1 MIKLNCLSLFS
12 NVGIAETY
20 FNEIGINVVVANEID
35 KKRADF
41 YSHLYPKTNMII
53 GDIVETEI
61 RDKIVETSLQNNI
74 ELIIA
79 TPPCQG
85 MSIAGSMH
93 EFDERNQLIFYAIDV
108 IKRIKPK
115 FIILEN
121 VPRQLKTKI
130 KIDNQVMYIPDYVQ
144 KELSSEYNFNT
155 DTLVKAMDYS
165 VPQMRQRNIFL
176 LARKDTGVFW
186 EFPDTKEVVTL
197 REVLKDVPSLD
208 PYLREG
214 MDLTLEKFPDFNK
227 KKKAGINF
235 SKWHFP
241 PTHAWRMVEAMI
253 HTPSGKTAFDN
264 SIYYPKKVDGT
275 KVKGHYNHYR
285 RHDWDKPS
293 RTITQNNGVM
303 SSLTC
308 VHPGHLIKDNGT
320 EEGRI
325 YSDPRV
331 FSIYELL
338 IVSSLP
344 TDWNIPEWAEESFI
358 RSVIG
363 EGIPPL
369 LVKELMLELF
379 NQLNYIEKEN
389 RL

>member
-1 MIKLNCLSLFS
+1 MKNLNCLSLFS
-12 NVGIAETY
+12 NVGVAEAY
-20 FNEIGINVVVANEID
+20 FNEIGINVVVANEIE
-35 KKRADF
+35 KKRAEF
-41 YSHLYPKTNMII
+41 YSHLYPETNMII
-53 GDIVETEI
+53 GDIVDSTV
-61 RDKIVETSLQNNI
+61 RNKVVECSLKNNI
-74 ELIIA
+74 ELVIA

-85 MSIAGSMH
+85 MSIAGSMI
-93 EFDERNQLIFYAIDV
+93 EFDVRNQLIFYAIDV
-108 IKRIKPK
+108 IKKIKPK
-115 FIILEN
+115 FVMIEN

-130 KIDNQVMYIPDYVQ
+130 KINNEIMYIPDYIE
-144 KELSSEYNFNT
+144 KELSNEYNFNKK
-155 DTLVKAMDYS
+155 TLVKAMDYA

-176 LARKDTGVFW
+176 LTRKDTGLVW
-186 EFPDTKEVVTL
+186 EFPKKKNIISLKEA
-197 REVLKDVPSLD
+197 LKDVPSLD

-214 MDLTLEKFPDFNK
+214 IDFTLEKFPDFHK
-227 KKKAGINF
+227 KREKGLEI

-241 PTHAWRMVEAMI
+241 PTHSWRMVESMM
-253 HTPSGKTAFDN
+253 HTPSGCTAFDN
-264 SIYYPKKVDGT
+264 KIYYPKKTNGT

-285 RHDWDKPS
+285 RHDWDKPA

-308 VHPGHLIKDNGT
+308 VHPGRKIKDDGT

-325 YSDPRV
+325 YSDARV

-344 TDWNIPEWAEESFI
+344 LNWDIPDWAEENFI

-369 LVKELMLELF
+369 LVKEIVLELLG
-379 NQLNYIEKEN
+379 QLNK
-389 RL
+389 

>member
-1 MIKLNCLSLFS
+1 MKNLNCLSLFS
-12 NVGIAETY
+12 NVGVAEAY
-20 FNEIGINVVVANEID
+20 FDEIGIDVVVANEIEE
-35 KKRADF
+35 KRAEF
-41 YSHLYPKTNMII
+41 YSHLYPETQMII
-53 GDIVETEI
+53 GDIVDSTI
-61 RDKIVETSLQNNI
+61 RNKIVEYSLKNNV

-85 MSIAGSMH
+85 MSIAGSMN
-93 EFDERNQLIFYAIDV
+93 EFDVRNQLIFYAIDI
-108 IKRIKPK
+108 IKKIKPK
-115 FIILEN
+115 FIMLEN

-130 KIDNQVMYIPDYVQ
+130 KINNEVMYIPDYIQ
-144 KELSSEYNFNT
+144 KELASEYNFNKN
-155 DTLVKAMDYS
+155 TLVKAMDYS

-176 LARKDTGVFW
+176 LVRKDINLIW
-186 EFPDTKEVVTL
+186 EFPKKKGIVTL
-197 REVLKDVPSLD
+197 REALKDVPSLD

-214 MDLTLEKFPDFNK
+214 MDFTLEKFPDFHK
-227 KKKAGINF
+227 KKEKGLEI

-241 PTHAWRMVEAMI
+241 PTHSWRMVEWMM
-253 HTPSGKTAFDN
+253 HTPSGCTAFDN
-264 SIYYPKKVDGT
+264 KIFYPKKTDGT
-275 KVKGHYNHYR
+275 KVKGHNNHYR

-308 VHPGHLIKDNGT
+308 VHPGHIIKDDGT

-325 YSDPRV
+325 YSDARV

-344 TDWNIPEWAEESFI
+344 LNWDIPDWAEENFI

-369 LVKELMLELF
+369 LVKEIMLELLVQF
-379 NQLNYIEKEN
+379 DK
-389 RL
+389 